1 MVWAINQTNTQG
13 YWSSSCCSSCPI
25 LMAVVNLVQPMFV
38 VIVTKLLD
46 LSEFH
51 FMIDFVKCSSYSYD
65 FAGKTS
71 FIAFRSLVTA
81 WSIFRD
87 YLSAAA
93 NTNACFESCS
103 PHLFD

>member
-1 MVWAINQTNTQG
+1 
-13 YWSSSCCSSCPI
+13 
-25 LMAVVNLVQPMFV
+25 MAVVNLVQPMFV

-81 WSIFRD
+81 
-87 YLSAAA
+87 
-93 NTNACFESCS
+93 
-103 PHLFD
+103 